1 MPDLSSAITLFPI
14 PKKFIVPPIGQS
26 FDLVGGQPKDTIALH
41 VSANRLEKTPSEAG
55 GTKYFHLKDT
65 NALSDALTFSM
76 SARGGGWG
84 ASYGMTADASALLQT
99 SSLTQTIH
107 FRAVAQ
113 KSQAMVTPDTALS
126 AEAAKLLNEG
136 IEIFTQ
142 RYGTHFVAGYVY
154 GKRCNLSYHLNFS
167 TRDLATKFS
176 ATFSESTSEFG
187 FSESMKTSITNALTT
202 SQSSCSFSVESDYR
216 GFEPVSPQSITDLA
230 KVVADYDKA
239 AGDTAPILLVICPW
253 TYLDQVNGKFGLPID
268 DTLADL
274 AVLTNKLILIKQTGK
289 NFIDSSR
296 FAGDSQWKAILNAGR
311 PVQRSWT
318 IFWRCS
324 DMQHDR
330 PDGDPGIHRR
340 ICSRR
345 AARRPDE
352 YRACAVLPRL
362 FGDGGAGLVPGIR
375 RAGIGSAI
383 ASAPSQRPGALHAVQ
398 QSVQGRLVRLRG
410 EPQYLFACG
419 RCPGLYG
426 RPGRRD
432 ACRLAGS
439 SFRGARSYLRSPQN
453 PGEYQ
458 FAQSRR
464 CKQCRQAILAGGTGR
479 NTFQGCAQP
488 CLSGL
493 SA

>member
-55 GTKYFHLKDT
+55 GSKYFHLKDT
-65 NALSDALTFSM
+65 NALSDALQFSM
-76 SARGGGWG
+76 SAGGGGWG

-113 KSQAMVTPDTALS
+113 KSQAMVTPETALS
-126 AEAAKLLNEG
+126 ADAAKLLNEG

-202 SQSSCSFSVESDYR
+202 SHSSCSFGVESDYR

-253 TYLDQVNGKFGLPID
+253 TYLDQVSGKFGLPID
-268 DTLADL
+268 DTLANL
-274 AVLTNKLILIKQTGK
+274 AILTNKLIMIRQSGQ
-289 NFIDSSR
+289 NFIDSGR

-311 PVQRSWT
+311 PVQKELDDILALLRKCNTSGQPVT
-318 IFWRCS
+318 RDAIDGFAPAEPLADQMNTALQRFCLAFS
-324 DMQHDR
+324 VAAG
-330 PDGDPGIHRR
+330 PDWFPVSAAEELAPQSQALHLNGQVLSTLYNTQFKGVWFDCAGSHN
-340 ICSRR
+340 ICSH
-345 AARRPDE
+345 AG
-352 YRACAVLPRL
+352 AVLGFTVDP
-362 FGDGGAGLVPGIR
+362 
-375 RAGIGSAI
+375 
-383 ASAPSQRPGALHAVQ
+383 
-398 QSVQGRLVRLRG
+398 
-410 EPQYLFACG
+410 
-419 RCPGLYG
+419 
-426 RPGRRD
+426 
-432 ACRLAGS
+432 
-439 SFRGARSYLRSPQN
+439 
-453 PGEYQ
+453 
-458 FAQSRR
+458 
-464 CKQCRQAILAGGTGR
+464 AGGTLVGWLAPSSGDYGR
-479 NTFQGCAQP
+479 VSPALRIQGSTNSRSLDDVGNAAKLYWPVEVQGMP
-488 CLSGL
+488 FKVALSPV
-493 SA
+493 